1 MSEALDFNALVT
13 PARDGQTLLQ
23 PAPGQYLSLL
33 EKNRRLLDSYRFD
46 VLDVNVQ
53 DLRRRLRADLV
64 GRADEP
70 VIGTG
75 HQPEFIHPGVWAK
88 HVVTQRLA
96 ERAGA
101 RAFHLVVDND
111 VPKKT
116 TFTVPSHKSDY
127 VETHEV
133 GFGPYRAGWAFEQLP
148 ALSRQELEQ
157 IGDDVRRAMGHGFDE
172 TLMPMFL
179 EAAGSVAQPRDFV
192 EQLIAGRGAIDRK
205 FGAEMMEHRVSEVWG
220 GPLLALMI
228 CDAERFV
235 QCYNAA
241 LADYRREQGIR
252 GTQRPVPDLLCRAD
266 RVELPV
272 WTYDRQEARQR
283 LFVVRGRGKI
293 TLVAGADRMGDV
305 AIDDLDRVET
315 ALPAIRNA
323 TTRALRPR
331 ALSLT
336 TWARLL
342 GCDVFIHGIGGA
354 KYDRITD
361 RLVQRYFG
369 VDLPGMIC
377 VSATLRLPLPRFDV
391 GQDDLDRA
399 RRRQRDLAY
408 NPQRYLEDDSASLVA
423 DLIRQRHEA
432 VLRSD
437 HLRDHDWSN
446 HVARRE
452 TFGQIHRLNGELL
465 GTAPDLPER
474 FAQRVEQVGRRL
486 ASNRLADSREYFV
499 GLFRPERLAG
509 LADGLRAEVG

>member
-1 MSEALDFNALVT
+1 MSQALDFNALVT

-23 PAPGQYLSLL
+23 PAPAQYLSLL
-33 EKNRRLLDSYRFD
+33 EKNRRLLDSYRFE
-46 VLDVNVQ
+46 VLDVDVQ
-53 DLRRRLRADLV
+53 ELRRRLRTELV
-64 GRADEP
+64 GRADQP
-70 VIGTG
+70 VVGTG

-111 VPKKT
+111 VPKRT
-116 TFTVPSHKSDY
+116 TFTVPSHKNDY
-127 VETHEV
+127 IETEEV
-133 GFGPYRAGWAFEQLP
+133 SFGPYRAGWAFEQLP
-148 ALSRQELEQ
+148 ALSPQELRRMGE
-157 IGDDVRRAMGHGFDE
+157 DVRRAAGARFDE
-172 TLMPMFL
+172 TLMPAFL
-179 EAAGSVAQPRDFV
+179 EAAGRIDQPRDFV
-192 EQLIAGRGAIDRK
+192 DQMIAGRSAIDRT
-205 FGAEMMEHRVSEVWG
+205 FGAEMIEHRVSEVWG

-228 CDAERFV
+228 RDADRFV

-252 GTQRPVPDLLCRAD
+252 GTRRPVPDLLCRAD

-272 WTYDRQEARQR
+272 WTYDRQESRQR
-283 LFVVRGRGKI
+283 LFVARERGKVV
-293 TLVAGADRMGDV
+293 LLAGADRMGDV
-305 AIDDLDRVET
+305 ASDELDRVET

-369 VDLPGMIC
+369 VDPPGMIC
-377 VSATLRLPLPRFDV
+377 VSATLRMQVPRFDV
-391 GQDDLDRA
+391 AQDDLDRA
-399 RRRQRDLAY
+399 RRRQRDLVY
-408 NPQRYLEDDSASLVA
+408 NPQRYLEDDSANLVG
-423 DLIRQRHEA
+423 DLIRRKQQA
-432 VLRSD
+432 VRRSD
-437 HLRDHDWSN
+437 HLREHDWSN
-446 HVARRE
+446 HSARRE
-452 TFGQIHRLNGELL
+452 TFDRIHHLNGELL
-465 GTAPDLPER
+465 DTAPDLPER
-474 FAQRVEQVGRRL
+474 FAQCVEQIRRRL

-499 GLFRPERLAG
+499 GLFPPKRLAG
-509 LADGLRAEVG
+509 LADGLRTELG

>member
-1 MSEALDFNALVT
+1 MSQALDFNALVT

-33 EKNRRLLDSYRFD
+33 ERNRRTLDSYRFD
-46 VLDVNVQ
+46 VLDVDVQ
-53 DLRRRLRADLV
+53 DLRRRLRTQLV
-64 GRADEP
+64 GCADEP
-70 VIGTG
+70 GVGTG

-116 TFTVPSHKSDY
+116 TFTVPSHTGEY
-127 VETHEV
+127 IETEEV
-133 GFGPYRAGWAFEQLP
+133 CFGRYRAGWAFEQLP
-148 ALSRQELEQ
+148 ALSRQELGQ
-157 IGDDVRRAMGHGFDE
+157 MGGDVRRAVGHHFDE
-172 TLMPMFL
+172 TLMPVFL
-179 EAAGSVAQPRDFV
+179 EAAGGVDQPRDFV
-192 EQLIAGRGAIDRK
+192 DQMIAGRSAIDRK
-205 FGAEMMEHRVSEVWG
+205 FGAEMIEHRVSEVWG

-228 CDAERFV
+228 RDAERFV

-272 WTYDRQEARQR
+272 WTYDQQEARQR
-283 LFVVRGRGKI
+283 LFVARGRGKVA
-293 TLVAGADRMGDV
+293 LLAGADHMGDV
-305 AIDDLDRVET
+305 AVEDLDRVET

-369 VDLPGMIC
+369 VDPPDMIC
-377 VSATLRLPLPRFDV
+377 VSATLRLQLPRFDV
-391 GQDDLDRA
+391 VQDDLDRA
-399 RRRQRDLAY
+399 LRRHRDLAY
-408 NPQRYLEDDSASLVA
+408 NPQRYIEDDSANLVA
-423 DLIRQRHEA
+423 DLIRQKHQA
-432 VLRSD
+432 VRRSD
-437 HLRDHDWSN
+437 HLREHDWSN
-446 HVARRE
+446 HGARRQ
-452 TFGQIHRLNGELL
+452 TFDRIHYLNGELL
-465 GTAPDLPER
+465 DTAPDLPER
-474 FAQRVEQVGRRL
+474 FAQRVEQIRRRL
-486 ASNRLADSREYFV
+486 ASNLLADSREYFV
-499 GLFRPERLAG
+499 GLFPPERLAG
-509 LADGLRAEVG
+509 LADRLRADAG